1 MSGGGD
7 KAAEDDGVGTL
18 LDQRLEQLDQSI
30 ELRIGRFG
38 EAFGLR
44 DKGGKRAIVP
54 EAGGRLDIDRITLV
68 VVLVEHLLGQPL
80 RIGSEPVAQRACC
93 GSGR

>member
-54 EAGGRLDIDRITLV
+54 EAGGRLDIDPLV